1 MAIHDY
7 VYSIGQRRARMK
19 VDLWSQTNLGFE
31 SCIAVLFS
39 NCLDF
44 DMPPI
49 PRSLSTSRSSDPL
62 LIKLFCGL
70 NELVDHSLITW

>member
-7 VYSIGQRRARMK
+7 VYSIGQCRARTK

-31 SCIAVLFS
+31 SCIAVLFT

-49 PRSLSTSRSSDPL
+49 PRSLSTSRSSAPL
-62 LIKLFCGL
+62 LIKLLCGL
-70 NELVDHSLITW
+70 DELMDHSPMT

>member
-7 VYSIGQRRARMK
+7 VYSIGQRRARTK

-49 PRSLSTSRSSDPL
+49 PQKPQY
-62 LIKLFCGL
+62 K
-70 NELVDHSLITW
+70 